1 MAEPTSTLTFGDLLI
16 EVARKI
22 GVAYYGAAGDEAAQ
36 APIDPHDLAEC
47 KRHVNNGIRMFIADA
62 PPTGWRWTRP
72 VAQLVLWP
80 SVSELAGRTVTGGA
94 FAAGVTTI
102 TANQAVFHP
111 SMELKTISID
121 GVGDFVISSY
131 TSSTVVVVTGDAST
145 AAADLFSITADGNYT
160 LPQTFG
166 GQYTGAITYAAGTN
180 RGVPVS
186 WSNDGDIRAWRENQ
200 EDNTGQPWL
209 AAVRTMNTGSPRRR
223 WELMA
228 YPQPDEEITVEFP
241 YDLHFDELTTTT
253 EVHPAPY
260 GHDETIKAAC
270 LAAAE
275 KDVEGVAGVDWNY
288 YQQKCLP
295 NSYKIDARSGPR
307 RLGYFGDPGNGVEG
321 SAIRTFR
328 DSVYQRPEVTF
339 TP

>member
-22 GVAYYGAAGDEAAQ
+22 GVAYYGAAGTGVAQ
-36 APIDPHDLAEC
+36 VPIDPHDLDEV

-62 PPTGWRWTRP
+62 PPSGWRWTRP
-72 VAQLVLWP
+72 VASVVLWP
-80 SVSELAGRTVTGGA
+80 TVDELAGRTVTGGA

-111 SMELKTISID
+111 SMERKTISID

-131 TSSTVVVVTGDAST
+131 TSATVVVVTGDASP
-145 AAADLFSITADGNYT
+145 AVADLFSIEANGNYT

-180 RGVPVS
+180 RGVPLA
-186 WSNDGDIRAWRENQ
+186 WSNEGDIRVWRENQ
-200 EDNTGQPWL
+200 DDSTGQPWL
-209 AAVRTMNTGSPRRR
+209 VAVRPMDNGLPRRR
-223 WELMA
+223 WELVV
-228 YPQPDEEITVEFP
+228 YPEPDEELTVEFP
-241 YDLHFDELTTTT
+241 YDLHFDELTTVT
-253 EVHPAPY
+253 EVHPAPF

-270 LAAAE
+270 LAVAE
-275 KDVEGVAGVDWNY
+275 KDVEGVNGVDWNY
-288 YQQKCLP
+288 YKQTCLP
-295 NSYKIDARSGPR
+295 NSYRIDARSGPR
-307 RLGYFGDPGNGVEG
+307 RLGYFGDPGHGGDG
-321 SAIRTFR
+321 SPIRTFR
-328 DSVYQRPEVTF
+328 DQVYQRPEVTF